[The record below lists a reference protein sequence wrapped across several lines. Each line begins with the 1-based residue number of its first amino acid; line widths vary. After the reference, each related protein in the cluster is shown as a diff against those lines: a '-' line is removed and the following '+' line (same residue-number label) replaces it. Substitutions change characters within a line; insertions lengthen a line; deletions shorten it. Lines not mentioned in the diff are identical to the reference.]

1 MLTFT
6 EIWDRKETSIHF
18 LIQKTLSVFLIN
30 FNSSEYLQHLWQAYE
45 FSISTESFADG
56 ANNFSMKNMIHR

>member
-30 FNSSEYLQHLWQAYE
+30 FNSSEYLQHLWQAYK